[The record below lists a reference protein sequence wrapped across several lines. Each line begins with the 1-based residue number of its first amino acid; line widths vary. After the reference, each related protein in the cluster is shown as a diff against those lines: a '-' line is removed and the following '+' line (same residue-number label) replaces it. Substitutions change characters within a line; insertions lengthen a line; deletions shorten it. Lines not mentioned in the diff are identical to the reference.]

1 MPEPSPRRGSRLTVD
16 DWLDAAMQLLIT
28 EGVGAIK
35 ISRLCAHLGVTKG
48 SFYWHF
54 TDIAALMS
62 ALADHCREVEE
73 SARQTL
79 ADLQTLPPVERIEA
93 MVRLVSDPRRWTVE
107 AAVRTWAETDE
118 SLADTVAALDE
129 QIFDIAHEAM
139 RELGFDEPEAHARAT
154 TLLYAGIGYLH
165 ARRRHGPASDD
176 DTRIFIDLLTG
187 R

>member
-62 ALADHCREVEE
+62 ALADHCRKVEE

-79 ADLQTLPPVERIEA
+79 ADLQTLPPV
-93 MVRLVSDPRRWTVE
+93 
-107 AAVRTWAETDE
+107 
-118 SLADTVAALDE
+118 
-129 QIFDIAHEAM
+129 
-139 RELGFDEPEAHARAT
+139 
-154 TLLYAGIGYLH
+154 
-165 ARRRHGPASDD
+165 
-176 DTRIFIDLLTG
+176 
-187 R
+187 